1 MAVPVTFA
9 HTFLA
14 PAWLLGVGASL
25 CSGPL
30 LLQCKRGCGC
40 SRSAYCSSRSG
51 GLCLTSHRP
60 THLSPLHCLRCYLPL
75 AWHRAIRWAD
85 SSEPW
90 GGVGWGWGVGVE
102 GAGNS
107 RRTLRSIGR
116 SSGVKTVLA
125 RVSHATLAAQ
135 TARRHKAAGESIKR
149 GACLVSDGR
158 CFRSAV

>member
-1 MAVPVTFA
+1 MSFPEHVCISHKSGCEVAVPVTFA

-75 AWHRAIRWAD
+75 VWHRAIRWAD

-90 GGVGWGWGVGVE
+90 GGVGWGWGVDYKLKHLNCH
-102 GAGNS
+102 ALS
-107 RRTLRSIGR
+107 WLHSLRPASKQRTMMEQ
-116 SSGVKTVLA
+116 K
-125 RVSHATLAAQ
+125 Q
-135 TARRHKAAGESIKR
+135 TSER
-149 GACLVSDGR
+149 
-158 CFRSAV
+158 